1 MTLSHTL
8 QSSPNQDQDQR
19 PQSLFSLHL
28 SSVSLSN
35 LNLISLTLSL
45 RHRPN
50 SQLSSLKCFLLL
62 PISLSLSLSLSLSQ
76 TNTQIKSLKF
86 LHQILKSH
94 TNALCLSLS
103 NLCSPPVLYS
113 LHQFHMKSQISSF
126 QFSSVFSLH
135 SLKALIFGLLTNEQ
149 ATLSKSQFSVC
160 LSLLQGPNPSFSLQ
174 VLHT

>member
-45 RHRPN
+45 KHRPN
-50 SQLSSLKCFLLL
+50 SQLSSLKRFHLL
-62 PISLSLSLSLSLSQ
+62 PISLSLSLSQ

-103 NLCSPPVLYS
+103 NLCSPPVPYS
-113 LHQFHMKSQISSF
+113 FHEFHMKSQIF
-126 QFSSVFSLH
+126 
-135 SLKALIFGLLTNEQ
+135 
-149 ATLSKSQFSVC
+149 TL
-160 LSLLQGPNPSFSLQ
+160 
-174 VLHT
+174 